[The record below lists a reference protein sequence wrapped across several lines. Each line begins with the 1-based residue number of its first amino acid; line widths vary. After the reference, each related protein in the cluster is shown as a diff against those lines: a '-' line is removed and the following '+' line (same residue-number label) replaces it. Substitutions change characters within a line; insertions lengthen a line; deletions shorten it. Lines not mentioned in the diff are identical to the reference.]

1 MTSKGALSLIK
12 EEFISNI
19 ENEETNDCW
28 NESDKEADIVWWKEK
43 FEVIEKD
50 LKALDD
56 FIKLFEGEN
65 LDGWIEFDF
74 NLTREPEDSFQN
86 SDGYVDVIKRIR
98 KYLEGVKK
106 ND

>member
-50 LKALDD
+50 LKALED

-65 LDGWIEFDF
+65 LDGWVEFNF
-74 NLTREPEDSFQN
+74 NLTRSPEDSIHN
-86 SDGYVDVIKRIR
+86 IYGDVTLLKRI
-98 KYLEGVKK
+98 KNYLEGVEK